1 MAMTLEQFVAR
12 VRETMGANLTGVV
25 LYGSAAGRDYHGGT
39 DFNALVLV
47 REATKRDLEA
57 LAPVVRAWIG
67 AGNSPPLLLTV
78 DEWRRRSDVFAIE
91 YADLIERH
99 RVLHGELPLDGVT
112 VRRSHLRHQLE
123 SEAMGKL
130 LRLRRGIMSAAG
142 DPGRLR
148 ALLTDSFSA
157 MLALIRATVHLHGET
172 APDSSD
178 ALVDRVGALA
188 RFSPAPFH
196 TMLAVRRGSARLRDD
211 ELESVVH
218 GYLEALEALIAH
230 VDALPVDGVLHS
242 SALPEVS

>member
-1 MAMTLEQFVAR
+1 MAMTLDQLVAR

-39 DFNALVLV
+39 DYNVLILV
-47 REATKRDLEA
+47 REATKRDLEG

-78 DEWRRRSDVFAIE
+78 AEWGRRADVFAIE
-91 YADLIERH
+91 YADLLERH
-99 RVLHGELPLDGVT
+99 RVLHGELPVEGVV
-112 VRRSHLRHQLE
+112 VRRSDLRHQLE

-157 MLALIRATVHLHGET
+157 MLTLVRATLHLHGEA

-178 ALVDRVGALA
+178 AMVDRVAVLA
-188 RFSPAPFH
+188 RFSPASFH
-196 TMLAVRRGSARLRDD
+196 TMLAARRGSARLRDD

-230 VDALPVDGVLHS
+230 VDGLRVGDVLHS
-242 SALPEVS
+242 SAIPEVS